1 MLKKNEFVFFNLR
14 YRIYELKQLRGTIM
28 SLNIKKAIKMISS
41 AIFAGVFTLA
51 MLPAY
56 VSADDVYPDNPDDGV
71 ITRNE
76 QQTDLLNE
84 KHDSWPQISAA
95 AYILYDA
102 TSGAILLGKDYETQ
116 KEPASMTKV
125 MTILLALEKLDMNA
139 MITITPAMAKAIND
153 LEKDYVRLGLQEGE
167 EISVRDLVYAS
178 VLKSANDCCLAL
190 GMHMGGTEEEF
201 CKMMNE
207 KAVELGCKNTHFSSC
222 FGYANPDNLT
232 TAYDL
237 SLILQQAVTNTEYSK
252 IAKTYTYKISATNKY
267 SSTRELTN
275 ASRFISTADFK
286 YDYYIGGKTG
296 YTDSAGNTL
305 CAAAKK
311 DDRILIGVLFNASS
325 STSRYRDM
333 IKLFEYGY
341 TAFTTVPITE
351 AEFTPIINDTRNQMV
366 RLMSETNL
374 YISEMKADLA
384 THVTTTSSRAQLG
397 STNKID
403 LSNTTIDSTAEN
415 QTLEIPL
422 CKVYSDKT
430 YLVGKLVV
438 KIEQK
443 AGVIEINPKKKTH
456 LTDVRRVLITFAI
469 LSGMILLVIVIALI
483 FRVNVIKRK
492 RNESTR
498 RANML

>member
-1 MLKKNEFVFFNLR
+1 MSGLV
-14 YRIYELKQLRGTIM
+14 KQAVKLV
-28 SLNIKKAIKMISS
+28 SS
-41 AIFAGVFTLA
+41 VLLAGVFLLTLF
-51 MLPAY
+51 PAY
-56 VSADDVYPDNPDDGV
+56 VFADGIYPDNPDDGL
-71 ITRNE
+71 ITENE
-76 QQTDLLNE
+76 QHTDLLNE
-84 KHDSWPQISAA
+84 KHDDWPQISAA

-102 TSGAILLGKDYETQ
+102 TSGAILVGKDYETQ

-125 MTILLALEKLDMNA
+125 MTILLALERLDMNTV
-139 MITITPAMAKAIND
+139 ITINSAMAKEIQNLD
-153 LEKDYVRLGLQEGE
+153 KDYVRLGLQEGE
-167 EISVRDLVYAS
+167 EITVKDLIYAS

-190 GMHMGGTEEEF
+190 GMHMGGTEAEF

-207 KAVELGCKNTHFSSC
+207 RAVELGCKNTHFTSC
-222 FGYANPDNLT
+222 FGFAKPDNLT

-275 ASRFISTADFK
+275 ASKFISTADFK
-286 YDYYIGGKTG
+286 YDYYVGGKTG

-311 DDRILIGVLFNASS
+311 DDRTLIGVLFNAGS

-333 IKLFEYGY
+333 IKLFDYGY
-341 TAFTTVPITE
+341 TSFTTVAITE
-351 AEFTPIINDTRNQMV
+351 AEFTPIINDTRNQMQ

-374 YISEMKADLA
+374 YISEMKTAL
-384 THVTTTSSRAQLG
+384 TSYVTTTSSRAQLG

-403 LSNTTIDSTAEN
+403 LSNTTIDSTAEE

-430 YLVGKLVV
+430 YVVGKLVV

-456 LTDVRRVLITFAI
+456 LSDIRRILITFAV
-469 LSGMILLVIVIALI
+469 LSGMILLLIVIALI
-483 FRVNVIKRK
+483 FRANVIKRR

>member
-1 MLKKNEFVFFNLR
+1 MSGMIKN
-14 YRIYELKQLRGTIM
+14 T
-28 SLNIKKAIKMISS
+28 IKMLTS
-41 AIFAGVFTLA
+41 AILAGVIMLA
-51 MLPAY
+51 VFP
-56 VSADDVYPDNPDDGV
+56 VDVHGDDLIPDNPDDGI
-71 ITRNE
+71 ITVNE

-84 KHDSWPQISAA
+84 KHDNWPSINAA

-102 TSGAILLGKDYETQ
+102 TSGSILLGKDYETQ
-116 KEPASMTKV
+116 KEPASMTKI
-125 MTILLALEKLDMNA
+125 MTILLALERLSMSETVTINA
-139 MITITPAMAKAIND
+139 AMAKEIKN

-167 EISVRDLVYAS
+167 EITVKDLVYAS
-178 VLKSANDCCLAL
+178 VLKSANDCCIAL
-190 GMHMGGTEEEF
+190 GMHMAGTEAEF
-201 CKMMNE
+201 CKIMNE
-207 KAVELGCKNTHFSSC
+207 KAEELGCRNTHFTSC
-222 FGYANPDNLT
+222 FGYAKPDNLT

-237 SLILQQAVTNTEYSK
+237 SLILNEAVTNTEYSK

-275 ASRFISTADFK
+275 ANRFISTADFK
-286 YDYYIGGKTG
+286 YDHYVGGKTG
-296 YTDSAGNTL
+296 YTDSAGYTL

-311 DDRILIGVLFNASS
+311 DNRVLIGVLFNSGSS
-325 STSRYRDM
+325 VIRYRDM
-333 IKLFEYGY
+333 IKLFDYGY

-351 AEFTPIINDTRNQMV
+351 AEFTPLINDTRNQMV

-374 YISEMKADLA
+374 YISEMKTAL
-384 THVTTTSSRAQLG
+384 TSHVTTTSSRAQLG
-397 STNKID
+397 SSNKID
-403 LSNTTIDSTAEN
+403 LSKTTIDSQAEE

-430 YLVGKLVV
+430 YVVGKLMV

-469 LSGMILLVIVIALI
+469 LSGMILLIIVIMLI
-483 FRVNVIKRK
+483 FRANIIKRR

>member
-1 MLKKNEFVFFNLR
+1 
-14 YRIYELKQLRGTIM
+14 M
-28 SLNIKKAIKMISS
+28 SGLVKKAFRSLSS
-41 AIFAGVFTLA
+41 ALLAGVIMFSVF
-51 MLPAY
+51 PAF
-56 VSADDVYPDNPDDGV
+56 VHADDVYPDNPDDGV
-71 ITRNE
+71 ITQNE

-84 KHDSWPQISAA
+84 KHDNWPNISAA

-102 TSGAILLGKDYETQ
+102 TSGAILVGKDYETQ
-116 KEPASMTKV
+116 KEPASMTKI
-125 MTILLALEKLDMNA
+125 MTILLALERLGMNEK
-139 MITITPAMAKAIND
+139 ITVTSAMAKEISN

-167 EISVRDLVYAS
+167 EITVKDLIYAS
-178 VLKSANDCCLAL
+178 VLKSANDCCLVL
-190 GMHMGGTEEEF
+190 GMHMGGTEAEF
-201 CKMMNE
+201 CRMMNE
-207 KAVELGCKNTHFSSC
+207 KAEELGCKNTHFTSC
-222 FGYANPDNLT
+222 FGYAKPDNLT

-237 SLILQQAVTNTEYSK
+237 SLILNEAVTNTEYSK

-267 SSTRELTN
+267 SSTRELQN
-275 ASRFISTADFK
+275 ANRFISTADFK
-286 YDYYIGGKTG
+286 YDYYAGGKTG

-311 DDRILIGVLFNASS
+311 DGRVLVGVLFNAGS

-333 IKLFEYGY
+333 IKLFNYGY
-341 TAFTTVPITE
+341 TSFTTVPITE

-366 RLMSETNL
+366 HLMSDTNL
-374 YISEMKADLA
+374 YISEMKAAL
-384 THVTTTSSRAQLG
+384 TSYVTTTSSRAQLG

-403 LSNTTIDSTAEN
+403 LSKTTIDSQAEE

-456 LTDVRRVLITFAI
+456 LTDVRRILVMFAV
-469 LSGMILLVIVIALI
+469 LSGMILAIIIVMLI
-483 FRVNVIKRK
+483 VRAKMIQRR

-498 RANML
+498 RPNML

>member
-1 MLKKNEFVFFNLR
+1 
-14 YRIYELKQLRGTIM
+14 M
-28 SLNIKKAIKMISS
+28 SGLVKKAIRSLSS
-41 AIFAGVFTLA
+41 ALLAGVIMFSVS
-51 MLPAY
+51 PAF
-56 VSADDVYPDNPDDGV
+56 VHADDVYPDNPDDGV
-71 ITRNE
+71 ITQNE

-84 KHDSWPQISAA
+84 KHDNWPNISAA

-102 TSGAILLGKDYETQ
+102 TSGAILVGKDYETQ
-116 KEPASMTKV
+116 KEPASMTKI
-125 MTILLALEKLDMNA
+125 MTILLALERLGMNEK
-139 MITITPAMAKAIND
+139 ITVNAAMAKEISN

-167 EISVRDLVYAS
+167 EITVKDLIYAS
-178 VLKSANDCCLAL
+178 VLKSANDCCIVL
-190 GMHMGGTEEEF
+190 GMHMGGTESEF
-201 CKMMNE
+201 CRMMNE
-207 KAVELGCKNTHFSSC
+207 KAEELGCKNTHFTSC
-222 FGYANPDNLT
+222 FGYAKPDNLT

-237 SLILQQAVTNTEYSK
+237 SLILNEAVTNTEYSK

-267 SSTRELTN
+267 SSARELQN
-275 ASRFISTADFK
+275 GNRFISTADFK
-286 YDYYIGGKTG
+286 YDYYAGGKTG

-311 DDRILIGVLFNASS
+311 DGRVLIGVIFNAGS

-333 IKLFEYGY
+333 IKLFNYGY
-341 TAFTTVPITE
+341 TSFTTVPITE

-366 RLMSETNL
+366 HLMSDTNL
-374 YISEMKADLA
+374 YISEMKAALSSY
-384 THVTTTSSRAQLG
+384 VTTTSSRAQLG

-403 LSNTTIDSTAEN
+403 LSKTTIDSQAEE

-443 AGVIEINPKKKTH
+443 AGVIEINPKKKSH
-456 LTDVRRVLITFAI
+456 LTDVRRILVMFAV
-469 LSGMILLVIVIALI
+469 LSGMILAIIIIMLIVRAKMIQ
-483 FRVNVIKRK
+483 RR

-498 RANML
+498 RPNML

>member
-1 MLKKNEFVFFNLR
+1 
-14 YRIYELKQLRGTIM
+14 M
-28 SLNIKKAIKMISS
+28 SGIINKAAKLIASVLL
-41 AIFAGVFTLA
+41 AGVFSLSLFA
-51 MLPAY
+51 
-56 VSADDVYPDNPDDGV
+56 VNVKADDVYPDNPDDGV
-71 ITRNE
+71 ITQNE

-84 KHDSWPQISAA
+84 KHDNWPQINAA

-125 MTILLALEKLDMNA
+125 MTILLALERLSLDQV
-139 MITITPAMAKAIND
+139 ITVTPAMAKEIQA

-167 EISVRDLVYAS
+167 EITVRDLVYAS
-178 VLKSANDCCLAL
+178 VLKSANDCCLVL
-190 GMHMGGTEEEF
+190 GMHMGGTEAEF
-201 CKMMNE
+201 CKIMNE
-207 KAVELGCKNTHFSSC
+207 KAVELGCKNTHFSSS
-222 FGYANPDNLT
+222 FGYAKPDNLT

-237 SLILQQAVTNTEYSK
+237 SLILQEAVTNTEYSK

-275 ASRFISTADFK
+275 SSRFISTADFK
-286 YDYYIGGKTG
+286 YDYYVGGKTG

-311 DDRILIGVLFNASS
+311 DDRVLIGVLFNAGS

-333 IKLFEYGY
+333 IKLFDYGY

-374 YISEMKADLA
+374 YISEMKTAL
-384 THVTTTSSRAQLG
+384 TSYVTTTSSRAQLG

-403 LSNTTIDSTAEN
+403 LSKTTIDSQAEE

-430 YLVGKLVV
+430 YVVGKLVV

-456 LTDVRRVLITFAI
+456 LTDVRRILVTFAI
-469 LSGMILLVIVIALI
+469 LSGMILILIIGALI
-483 FRVNVIKRK
+483 FRAKMIRRR

>member
-1 MLKKNEFVFFNLR
+1 
-14 YRIYELKQLRGTIM
+14 M
-28 SLNIKKAIKMISS
+28 SGIINKAAKMIAS
-41 AIFAGVFTLA
+41 ALLTGVFSLSLFA
-51 MLPAY
+51 VN
-56 VSADDVYPDNPDDGV
+56 VSADDVFPDNPDDGV
-71 ITRNE
+71 ITQNE

-84 KHDSWPQISAA
+84 KHDNWPQINAA

-125 MTILLALEKLDMNA
+125 MTILLALERLSMDQV
-139 MITITPAMAKAIND
+139 ITITPQMAKEITS

-167 EISVRDLVYAS
+167 EITVRDLVYAS
-178 VLKSANDCCLAL
+178 VLKSANDCCIALA
-190 GMHMGGTEEEF
+190 MHMGGTEAEF

-207 KAVELGCKNTHFSSC
+207 KAAELGCRNTQFTSC
-222 FGYANPDNLT
+222 FGYAKPDNLT

-237 SLILQQAVTNTEYSK
+237 SLILQEAVTNTEYSK

-286 YDYYIGGKTG
+286 YDYYVGGKTG

-311 DDRILIGVLFNASS
+311 DDRVLIGVLFNAGS

-333 IKLFEYGY
+333 IKLFDYGY

-374 YISEMKADLA
+374 YISEMKTAL
-384 THVTTTSSRAQLG
+384 TSYVTTTSSRAQLG

-403 LSNTTIDSTAEN
+403 LSKTTIDSQAEE

-456 LTDVRRVLITFAI
+456 LTDVRRILVTFAI
-469 LSGMILLVIVIALI
+469 LSGMILILIIAALV
-483 FRVNVIKRK
+483 FRAKMIRRR

>member
-1 MLKKNEFVFFNLR
+1 
-14 YRIYELKQLRGTIM
+14 M
-28 SLNIKKAIKMISS
+28 SGIIKHAVKLISS
-41 AIFAGVFTLA
+41 ALLAGVFMLTLF
-51 MLPAY
+51 PAY
-56 VSADDVYPDNPDDGV
+56 VFADDIYPDNPDDGL
-71 ITRNE
+71 ITQNE

-84 KHDSWPQISAA
+84 KHDDWPTISAA

-102 TSGAILLGKDYETQ
+102 TSGAILVGKDYETQ

-125 MTILLALEKLDMNA
+125 MTILLALERLDMNTV
-139 MITITPAMAKAIND
+139 ITVNSAMAREIQNLD
-153 LEKDYVRLGLQEGE
+153 KDYVRLGLQEGE
-167 EISVRDLVYAS
+167 EITVKDLIYAS
-178 VLKSANDCCLAL
+178 VLKSANDCCLVL
-190 GMHMGGTEEEF
+190 GMHMGGTEAEF

-207 KAVELGCKNTHFSSC
+207 KAAELGCKNTHFTSC
-222 FGYANPDNLT
+222 FGFAKPDNLT

-237 SLILQQAVTNTEYSK
+237 SLILQEAVTNTEYSK

-275 ASRFISTADFK
+275 ASKFISTADFK
-286 YDYYIGGKTG
+286 YDYYVGGKTG

-311 DDRILIGVLFNASS
+311 DDRTLIGVLFNAGS

-333 IKLFEYGY
+333 IKLFDYGY
-341 TAFTTVPITE
+341 TNFTTVPVTE
-351 AEFTPIINDTRNQMV
+351 AEFTPILNDTRNQMT

-374 YISEMKADLA
+374 YISEMKTAL
-384 THVTTTSSRAQLG
+384 TSYVTTTSSRAQLG

-403 LSNTTIDSTAEN
+403 LSNTTIDSTAEE

-430 YLVGKLVV
+430 YVVGKLVV

-456 LTDVRRVLITFAI
+456 LSDIRRILITFAV
-469 LSGMILLVIVIALI
+469 LSGMILLLIVIALI
-483 FRVNVIKRK
+483 FRANVIKRR

>member
-1 MLKKNEFVFFNLR
+1 MSGMIKN
-14 YRIYELKQLRGTIM
+14 T
-28 SLNIKKAIKMISS
+28 IKMLTS
-41 AIFAGVFTLA
+41 AILAGVIMLA
-51 MLPAY
+51 VFP
-56 VSADDVYPDNPDDGV
+56 VDVHGDDLIPDNPDDGI
-71 ITRNE
+71 ITVNE

-84 KHDSWPQISAA
+84 KHDNWPSINAA

-102 TSGAILLGKDYETQ
+102 TSGSILLGKDYETQ
-116 KEPASMTKV
+116 KEPASMTKI
-125 MTILLALEKLDMNA
+125 MTILLALERLSMSETVTINA
-139 MITITPAMAKAIND
+139 AMAKEIKN

-167 EISVRDLVYAS
+167 EITVKDLVYAS
-178 VLKSANDCCLAL
+178 VLKSANDCCIAL
-190 GMHMGGTEEEF
+190 GMHMAGTEAEF
-201 CKMMNE
+201 CKIMNE
-207 KAVELGCKNTHFSSC
+207 KAEELGCRNTHFTSC
-222 FGYANPDNLT
+222 FGYAKPDNLT

-237 SLILQQAVTNTEYSK
+237 SLILNEAVTNTEYSK

-275 ASRFISTADFK
+275 ANRFISTADFK
-286 YDYYIGGKTG
+286 YDHYAGGKTG
-296 YTDSAGNTL
+296 YTDSAGYTL

-311 DDRILIGVLFNASS
+311 DNRVLIGVLFNSGSS
-325 STSRYRDM
+325 VIRYRDM
-333 IKLFEYGY
+333 IKLFDYGY

-351 AEFTPIINDTRNQMV
+351 AEFTPLINDTRNQMV

-374 YISEMKADLA
+374 YISEMKTAL
-384 THVTTTSSRAQLG
+384 TSHVTTTSSRAQLG
-397 STNKID
+397 SSNKID
-403 LSNTTIDSTAEN
+403 LSKTTIDSQAEE

-430 YLVGKLVV
+430 YVVGKLVV

-469 LSGMILLVIVIALI
+469 LSGMILLIIVIMLI
-483 FRVNVIKRK
+483 FRANIIKRR

>member
-1 MLKKNEFVFFNLR
+1 MPKKNKFVFFKLR
-14 YRIYELKQLRGTIM
+14 YRIYELKLHRGTIM
-28 SLNIKKAIKMISS
+28 SGFIKKTLKMIGS
-41 AIFAGVFTLA
+41 AIFAGVFALA
-51 MLPAY
+51 LFPGY
-56 VSADDVYPDNPDDGV
+56 VAADDVYPDNPDDGV
-71 ITRNE
+71 ITQNE

-84 KHDSWPQISAA
+84 KHDNWPQINAA

-125 MTILLALEKLDMNA
+125 MTILLALERLDMNTV
-139 MITITPAMAKAIND
+139 ITVNSAMAKEINA

-167 EISVRDLVYAS
+167 EITVRDLVYAS
-178 VLKSANDCCLAL
+178 VLKSANDCCIVL
-190 GMHMGGTEEEF
+190 GMHMAGTEAEF
-201 CKMMNE
+201 CKIMNE
-207 KAVELGCKNTHFSSC
+207 KAEELGCRNTHFTSS
-222 FGYANPDNLT
+222 FGYAKPDNLT

-237 SLILQQAVTNTEYSK
+237 SLILQEAVTNTDYSK

-275 ASRFISTADFK
+275 SSRFISTADFK
-286 YDYYIGGKTG
+286 YDYYVGGKTG

-311 DDRILIGVLFNASS
+311 DDRVLIGVLFNAGS

-333 IKLFEYGY
+333 IKLFDYGY

-351 AEFTPIINDTRNQMV
+351 SEFTPILNDTRNQMV

-374 YISEMKADLA
+374 YISEMKTAL
-384 THVTTTSSRAQLG
+384 TSYVTTTSSRAQLG

-403 LSNTTIDSTAEN
+403 LSKTTIDSMAEE

-430 YLVGKLVV
+430 YVVGKVVV

-469 LSGMILLVIVIALI
+469 LSGMILTVIVIALI
-483 FRVNVIKRK
+483 FRANIIKRR

>member
-1 MLKKNEFVFFNLR
+1 
-14 YRIYELKQLRGTIM
+14 M
-28 SLNIKKAIKMISS
+28 SGIIKHAVKLISS
-41 AIFAGVFTLA
+41 ALLAGVFMLTLF
-51 MLPAY
+51 PAY
-56 VSADDVYPDNPDDGV
+56 VFADDIYPDNPDDGL
-71 ITRNE
+71 ITQNE

-84 KHDSWPQISAA
+84 KHDDWPTISAA

-102 TSGAILLGKDYETQ
+102 TSGAILVGKDYETQ

-125 MTILLALEKLDMNA
+125 MTILLALERLDMNTV
-139 MITITPAMAKAIND
+139 ITVNSAMAREIQNLD
-153 LEKDYVRLGLQEGE
+153 KDYVRLGLQEGE
-167 EISVRDLVYAS
+167 EITVKDLIYAS
-178 VLKSANDCCLAL
+178 VLKSANDCCLVL
-190 GMHMGGTEEEF
+190 GMHMGGTEAEF

-207 KAVELGCKNTHFSSC
+207 KAAELGCKNTHFTSC
-222 FGYANPDNLT
+222 FGFAKPDNLT

-237 SLILQQAVTNTEYSK
+237 SLILQEAVTNTEYSK

-275 ASRFISTADFK
+275 ASKFISTADFK
-286 YDYYIGGKTG
+286 YDYYVGGKTG

-311 DDRILIGVLFNASS
+311 DDRTLIGVLFNAGS

-333 IKLFEYGY
+333 IKLFDYGY
-341 TAFTTVPITE
+341 TSFTTVPITE
-351 AEFTPIINDTRNQMV
+351 AEFTPIINDTRNQMQ

-374 YISEMKADLA
+374 YISEMKTAL
-384 THVTTTSSRAQLG
+384 TSYVTTTSSRAQLG

-403 LSNTTIDSTAEN
+403 LSNTTIDSTAEE

-430 YLVGKLVV
+430 YVVGKLVV

-456 LTDVRRVLITFAI
+456 LSDIRRILITFAV
-469 LSGMILLVIVIALI
+469 LSGMILLLIVIALI
-483 FRVNVIKRK
+483 FRANVIKRR

>member
-1 MLKKNEFVFFNLR
+1 MSGS
-14 YRIYELKQLRGTIM
+14 IKQAVKL
-28 SLNIKKAIKMISS
+28 ISS
-41 AIFAGVFTLA
+41 ALLAGVFMLTLF
-51 MLPAY
+51 PAF
-56 VSADDVYPDNPDDGV
+56 VFADDIYPDNPDDGL
-71 ITRNE
+71 ITQNE
-76 QQTDLLNE
+76 QKTDLLNE
-84 KHDSWPQISAA
+84 KHDDWPTISAA

-102 TSGAILLGKDYETQ
+102 TSGAILVGKDYETQ

-125 MTILLALEKLDMNA
+125 MTILLALERLDMNTV
-139 MITITPAMAKAIND
+139 ITVNSAMAKEIQNLD
-153 LEKDYVRLGLQEGE
+153 KDYVRLGLQEGE
-167 EISVRDLVYAS
+167 EITVRDLIYAS
-178 VLKSANDCCLAL
+178 VLKSANDCCLVL
-190 GMHMGGTEEEF
+190 GMHMGGTEAEF

-207 KAVELGCKNTHFSSC
+207 KAVELGCKNTHFTSC
-222 FGYANPDNLT
+222 FGFAKPDNLT

-237 SLILQQAVTNTEYSK
+237 SLILQEAVTNTEYSK

-275 ASRFISTADFK
+275 ASKFISTADFK
-286 YDYYIGGKTG
+286 YDYYVGGKTG

-311 DDRILIGVLFNASS
+311 DDRTLIGVIFNAGS

-333 IKLFEYGY
+333 IKLFDYGY
-341 TAFTTVPITE
+341 TSFTTVPITE
-351 AEFTPIINDTRNQMV
+351 AEFTPIINDTRNQMT

-374 YISEMKADLA
+374 YISEMKTAL
-384 THVTTTSSRAQLG
+384 TSYVTTTSSRAQLG

-403 LSNTTIDSTAEN
+403 LSNTTIDSTAEE

-430 YLVGKLVV
+430 YVVGKLVV

-456 LTDVRRVLITFAI
+456 LSDIRRILITFAV
-469 LSGMILLVIVIALI
+469 LSGMILLLIVIALI
-483 FRVNVIKRK
+483 FRANIIKRR